1 MVVRPEAPED
11 IDGIRAVHRAAF
23 PSHLEAQLV
32 DALRQAGKATISLVA
47 DLRGSII
54 GHVLFSPVSV
64 EQGPA
69 RGLGLAPVAV
79 HPEWQRTGVGTA
91 LVQAG
96 LAAAKAR
103 DCGFVVVLGA
113 PAYYRRFGFST
124 ARVFGLQNE
133 YGADD
138 PFMALELKPNAL
150 AGVSGLVKYAPEFAM
165 FDQ

>member
-1 MVVRPEAPED
+1 VE
-11 IDGIRAVHRAAF
+11 
-23 PSHLEAQLV
+23 
-32 DALRQAGKATISLVA
+32 ALRQAGKATISLVA
-47 DLRGSII
+47 DLRGSIV

-64 EQGPA
+64 EQEPA

-79 HPEWQRTGVGTA
+79 HPEWQRTGIGTA

-103 DCGFVVVLGA
+103 DFGFVVVLGA

-124 ARVFGLQNE
+124 ASVFGLQNE

-150 AGVSGLVKYAPEFAM
+150 AGVSGLVKYAPEFGM